1 PLTPSCCIYFFKPFP
16 SPPSGKPTQDAKAQT
31 QTNIRQKEAIIM
43 KKILA
48 AIEEFLELYFAS
60 FSITAVR

>member
-1 PLTPSCCIYFFKPFP
+1 MATGLLYVFYKLLSRRYN
-16 SPPSGKPTQDAKAQT
+16 
-31 QTNIRQKEAIIM
+31 TNNKRNRASTLNDLPEKEANIM